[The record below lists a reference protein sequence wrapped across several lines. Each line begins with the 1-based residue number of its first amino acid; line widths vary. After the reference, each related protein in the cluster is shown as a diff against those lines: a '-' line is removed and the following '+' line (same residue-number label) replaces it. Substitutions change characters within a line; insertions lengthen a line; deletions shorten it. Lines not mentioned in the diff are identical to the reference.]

1 MYHTRIKTFC
11 SHPVSVPEGGHF
23 LFISNNRTK
32 SASYNVICE
41 INMAR
46 LRFPGRP
53 GCRFDRLGVRYGAD
67 EARNANDP
75 LTLFVANI
83 HRGLR
88 AFRELVG
95 DSDEVN
101 PNFFTASS
109 QDGRHRSFL
118 R

>member
-1 MYHTRIKTFC
+1 MCII
-11 SHPVSVPEGGHF
+11 PELKHSALTQSQYQRVG
-23 LFISNNRTK
+23 ISCLYLIIEQKAPPITL
-32 SASYNVICE
+32 CE

-95 DSDEVN
+95 DSDEVI

>member
-1 MYHTRIKTFC
+1 MCIKPEFKTLCYHT
-11 SHPVSVPEGGHF
+11 VSVAEGGHF
-23 LFISNNRTK
+23 LFISNNRTN
-32 SASYNVICE
+32 SASYICE

-95 DSDEVN
+95 DSDEVI